1 LATAVEKIDAIP
13 NVPKAMALEKAGEA
27 VADVAEAVADEATDI
42 AEAARTIDSRSVGM
56 LLGGATLGVGI
67 GAAAAYFVLKTRLQ
81 TKYEQIAEEE
91 ISGMREHYLARVRA
105 LENEREKEKLDEVR
119 EEIQT
124 RQEANEGEGQTPYH
138 TFYQGGSE
146 PDKVPG
152 EDSPVVQNVF
162 VNNGDDPEVD
172 IKEAWDYE
180 VETRQ
185 RSEELPY
192 VIHRDEYNNETPD
205 GFDQYT
211 LTYFEGDDVLCRDDD
226 TVIDDQDSVVGLGN
240 LTKFGHGSGDPNI
253 VYVRNHELR
262 VDLEVVHSDGKYAT
276 EVHGFQDDEL
286 QHSSMRR
293 RSPRRSEY
301 DDSDR

>member
-1 LATAVEKIDAIP
+1 MT
-13 NVPKAMALEKAGEA
+13 
-27 VADVAEAVADEATDI
+27 
-42 AEAARTIDSRSVGM
+42 SS
-56 LLGGATLGVGI
+56 
-67 GAAAAYFVLKTRLQ
+67 
-81 TKYEQIAEEE
+81 
-91 ISGMREHYLARVRA
+91 
-105 LENEREKEKLDEVR
+105 
-119 EEIQT
+119 
-124 RQEANEGEGQTPYH
+124 
-138 TFYQGGSE
+138 
-146 PDKVPG
+146 PD
-152 EDSPVVQNVF
+152 VVQNVF
-162 VNNGDDPEVD
+162 VNNGKVD
-172 IKEAWDYE
+172 IEEEWDYE
-180 VETRQ
+180 VETAQ

-226 TVIDDQDSVVGLGN
+226 TVIEDQDSVVGLGN

-301 DDSDR
+301 DADR